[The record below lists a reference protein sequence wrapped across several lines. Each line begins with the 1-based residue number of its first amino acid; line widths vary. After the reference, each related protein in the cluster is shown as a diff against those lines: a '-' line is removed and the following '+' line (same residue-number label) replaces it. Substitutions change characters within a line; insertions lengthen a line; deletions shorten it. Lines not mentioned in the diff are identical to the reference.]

1 MLPLRSVTKLVTFLF
16 VCLIYLNFSITTFA
30 SDHTLVS
37 KQELKSAGFSGYE
50 SVNTNLLIFPVKQI
64 IEKIKLTLIFNKED
78 KTKYQYIILDKR
90 FKELVFIIN
99 FKKTGFLEETVQ
111 RYNSHLG
118 NLMVNDKN
126 LASDY
131 KDKISSYTLVL
142 KTLQDRY
149 DSKSAYRLLIQQAI
163 DSTRRLI

>member
-1 MLPLRSVTKLVTFLF
+1 MFIKCMAFL
-16 VCLIYLNFSITTFA
+16 LISTLYVNFSTATYA
-30 SDHTLVS
+30 LDHTLVPE
-37 KQELKSAGFSGYE
+37 QELKTAGFNKYE
-50 SVNTNLLIFPVKQI
+50 SINPNLLIFPVKQI
-64 IEKIKLTLIFNKED
+64 IEKIKLTLISNKED
-78 KTKYQYIILDKR
+78 KTKYQYILLDKR

-99 FKKTGFLEETVQ
+99 FKKIGFLEETVQ

-118 NLMVNDKN
+118 NLIANNKN
-126 LASDY
+126 YASDY
-131 KDKISSYTLVL
+131 KDKISSYTIVL